1 MIRLKNIILALLG
14 FSPAMAACN
23 DNDVVTNVNPEVK
36 TGDVRIYATTTTLTR
51 DLTVD
56 YVDFSDKDNLAPTA
70 ITLNPAEKY
79 QTMDGFGAAVTG
91 ATCYNLLLMA
101 PEDRKKF
108 LIETFSDKDGFGFS
122 YIRISI
128 G

>member
-56 YVDFSDKDNLAPTA
+56 YLDFGGKVSDYGWLRSCRNGGHMLQSVVDGS
-70 ITLNPAEKY
+70 
-79 QTMDGFGAAVTG
+79 
-91 ATCYNLLLMA
+91 
-101 PEDRKKF
+101 
-108 LIETFSDKDGFGFS
+108 
-122 YIRISI
+122 
-128 G
+128 